1 MAAID
6 NTAGRAEDRRAKPR
20 ALAGVPAA
28 LAALALA
35 AGAGAC
41 RDQQSFIVVTVTSV
55 DVTPITGIVD
65 FQVMVD
71 DGISTSQL
79 TYVVPADQSPLT
91 ITNAVDPKTGVVGKT
106 FSVSFTIGHNGDVM
120 FHVTA
125 RDAAHCTIGIGH
137 NDQIIARGGVAN
149 IAVMLTHAS
158 GPCPNTDGGTD
169 GVDVV
174 FPGCDPATL
183 SCSAPLTCAVN
194 CAAMQGQCV
203 TAGTAAP
210 GGLCSQRGNADC
222 APGTQCFTYT
232 GPLCSVPVCLKFCKT
247 NSDCAAVGSGSV
259 CQGTVACPTDG
270 GSYTTAYHTCTFA
283 CDPRGTATSG
293 CPAGLHCFV
302 VDTMDQ
308 VDCSCTE
315 ATRTKIEGQ
324 ACAFGA
330 DCAPGLICDQSTNKC
345 QKVCKRSEGGT
356 DCATGQSCTALT
368 NDMTYGVCL

>member
-1 MAAID
+1 MAAI
-6 NTAGRAEDRRAKPR
+6 NSLAGRARNRCATPR
-20 ALAGVPAA
+20 ALGRIPAA
-28 LAALALA
+28 LGALAIV

-41 RDQQSFIVVTVTSV
+41 RDQQSFIVVTVTSAEA
-55 DVTPITGIVD
+55 TPITNIVD

-71 DGISTSQL
+71 DGISTTPL
-79 TYVVPADQSPLT
+79 TYVVPPDQSPLT
-91 ITNAVDPKTGVVGKT
+91 ITNSVDPKTGIVGKT
-106 FSVSFTIGHNGDVM
+106 FSVSFTIGRNGDVM
-120 FHVTA
+120 FHIAA

-158 GPCPNTDGGTD
+158 VCPSTDGGTD
-169 GVDVV
+169 GGDVV

-183 SCSAPLTCAVN
+183 SCDPQLTCAVN

-203 TAGTAAP
+203 AAGTAAP
-210 GGLCSQRGNADC
+210 GGLCTQHGNADC
-222 APGTQCFTYT
+222 APGTQCFTYS

-247 NSDCAAVGSGSV
+247 NTDCSAAVGTGSV
-259 CQGTVACPTDG
+259 CQGTVACPADG

-324 ACAFGA
+324 SCTFGS
-330 DCAPGLICDQSTNKC
+330 DCAPGLLCNQSTNKC
-345 QKVCKRSEGGT
+345 QKLCKRGESG

-368 NDMTYGVCL
+368 NDMIYGVCL